1 MKYFHLKGIHPA
13 IGFYNPF
20 KRWNKKDIRF
30 TAEFNDSCKYNIG
43 TRDQKDWNK
52 LFGVDFTPLTP
63 ANSPTS
69 VMVAWRYY
77 NSTFQLGLY
86 AHTEEF
92 PVILPSKVISSQVG
106 KFTGVLTLTKG
117 FPGVLL
123 EANGEVTGAVEWK
136 FLNSTSKGRII
147 NPWFGGSKTPPHNMN
162 FNLKF
167 Q

>member
-1 MKYFHLKGIHPA
+1 MKYYHIKGIHPA

-20 KRWNKKDIRF
+20 KFWNKKDIKF
-30 TAEFNDSCKYNIG
+30 EVQFNDSCKYELSK
-43 TRDQKDWNK
+43 RDQKDWNK

-63 ANSPTS
+63 ANKPTS
-69 VMVAWRYY
+69 IMVAWRYY

-86 AHTEEF
+86 AHTEEV
-92 PVILPSKVISSQVG
+92 PRILPDTVISSIKG
-106 KFTGVLTLTKG
+106 KFNGVLKLTKS
-117 FPGVLL
+117 FPGTLL
-123 EANGEVTGAVEWK
+123 EANDKVTEAVEWK
-136 FLNSTSKGRII
+136 LLNNPTKGRII